1 MIHIMFIFL
10 SLRLLIRVY
19 VIVFIFSSN
28 IVHFLTADL
37 DRLSSVYNS
46 MFPLQWRGGGT
57 GFGGDGCDG
66 GSDAEYDDNSLMRA
80 RFGEENY

>member
-1 MIHIMFIFL
+1 MIHIMFLFL

-37 DRLSSVYNS
+37 DRLSSVSNS
-46 MFPLQWRGGGT
+46 MFPLQW
-57 GFGGDGCDG
+57 
-66 GSDAEYDDNSLMRA
+66 
-80 RFGEENY
+80 

>member
-1 MIHIMFIFL
+1 MFIFL

-37 DRLSSVYNS
+37 DRLSSVSNS
-46 MFPLQWRGGGT
+46 MFPLQWRGNET
-57 GFGGDGCDG
+57 GFGDDFGGGYG

-80 RFGEENY
+80 RFREENY